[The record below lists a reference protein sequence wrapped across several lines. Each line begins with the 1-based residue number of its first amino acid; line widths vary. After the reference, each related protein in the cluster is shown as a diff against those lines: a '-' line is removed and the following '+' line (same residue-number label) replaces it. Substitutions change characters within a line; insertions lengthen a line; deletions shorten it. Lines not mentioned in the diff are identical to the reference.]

1 MKQLVLVA
9 LVAFL
14 IVGLL
19 PPSAGY
25 AQTRN
30 VTFLV
35 NSATVPDTAF
45 AGYSMQIRGSK
56 PPLTWGNDT
65 GGQLINVGGDYWSK
79 TLAFNVGD
87 TVQFKIFA
95 GTDGWE
101 QNLSDPYGLGGGNR
115 IYVIANRDT
124 TLPLQFFNNGVSG
137 RPQYFRPWT
146 TVADTF
152 INVYFR
158 VNMQGADQVQR
169 FSYRD
174 SVDGDSVG
182 VRGGGPGPDLNWA
195 PTFYLTK
202 EQPASNGG
210 FSYAAKWFKS
220 GRLRIRKN
228 AVNAGDGIDFKF
240 LIGFDWGRDELQ
252 GQPNRHFTIPIGKKD
267 TTITWK
273 WFDNIRPSGRIN
285 TDTVVVTYSTDLTK
299 AITSGGFSIG
309 DTVEVEQGHF
319 GTISP
324 SGTLKVKRLARQGLS
339 NLYQVVDT
347 VVTARNFV
355 LDYQYYVNK
364 NGVRTRESYY
374 NFFYRGDVQAEAERR
389 QVTVAGSGPMTVRD
403 TSTSISQA
411 RRRPDFPNARR
422 LLRNVLVKWEVDMRP
437 AYYQI
442 LIGHDTLFDI
452 QGTYSITT
460 PGQVFQYGAYIN
472 GLATG
477 GWQTWGSTLETDTTR
492 KMWDDGTHGDRIAND
507 SIYTRIVLASPDS
520 LNIGSKSQVGQ
531 IFKFGIRGGDNE
543 GGRGGF
549 GNNHSENIVDAT
561 NSYTLASQWGSI
573 NPAYYH
579 NWDFDNR
586 RPIFTG
592 VSEVPGIPVEFELS
606 QNYPNPFNP
615 VTKINYAVPTQSFVT
630 LKVYNVIGQEVATL
644 VNEMQKAAKYVATFD
659 AKRLA
664 SGVYFYRLQAGGF
677 VDTKKFVLLK

>member
-1 MKQLVLVA
+1 MKQVLLVA
-9 LVAFL
+9 IGAFL
-14 IVGLL
+14 FAGTL
-19 PPSAGY
+19 PSEGY

-30 VTFLV
+30 VTFIV
-35 NSATVPDTAF
+35 NSATVPDTVYP
-45 AGYSMQIRGSK
+45 GYTMQVRGSK

-65 GGQLINVGGDYWSK
+65 GGQLVSIGGDYWSK

-87 TVQFKIFA
+87 TLRFKLFA

-101 QNLSDPYGLGGGNR
+101 QNLTPEPAALGGGDR
-115 IYVIANRDT
+115 AYIIANRDT
-124 TLPLQFFNNGVSG
+124 VLPVQFFNNGASG

-146 TVADTF
+146 TVPDSF

-158 VNMQGADQVQR
+158 VNMQGADQASR
-169 FSYRD
+169 FGYAD
-174 SVDGDSVG
+174 SVLGDSVG
-182 VRGGGPGPDLNWA
+182 VRGGGPGPDLNWS

-228 AVNAGDGIDFKF
+228 AVNEGDAIDYKY

-252 GQPNRHFTIPIGKKD
+252 GQPNRNFRIPIGKKD

-285 TDTVVVTYSTDLTK
+285 SDVVVVTYLTDLSR
-299 AITSGGFSIG
+299 AISSGGFIIG
-309 DTVEVEQGHF
+309 DTIEVEAGHF
-319 GTISP
+319 GTVA
-324 SGTLKVKRLARQGLS
+324 GALRVKQMARQGLS
-339 NLYQVVDT
+339 TLYRAVDT
-347 VVTARNFV
+347 ITTARGFL

-364 NGVRTRESYY
+364 NGVRTRENYY
-374 NFFYRGDVQAEAERR
+374 NYTYAGDIQAEAERR
-389 QVTVAGSGPMTVRD
+389 QIIVPAAGAMSVPDTAVSGTQP
-403 TSTSISQA
+403 
-411 RRRPDFPNARR
+411 RRRPDFANSRR
-422 LLRNVLVKWEVDMRP
+422 LLRNVTVKWEVDMRP

-472 GLATG
+472 GPATG
-477 GWQTWGSTLETDTTR
+477 TWQTWGSTLETDTTR
-492 KMWDDGTHGDRIAND
+492 KMWDDGTHGDRISND
-507 SIYTRIVLASPDS
+507 SIYTRIILASPDS
-520 LNIGSKSQVGQ
+520 LNIGSKFQVGQ
-531 IFKFGIRGGDNE
+531 VFKFGIRGGDNE

-549 GNNHSENIVDAT
+549 GNNHTENIVDAT

-573 NPAYYH
+573 NPSFY
-579 NWDFDNR
+579 NRWNFDTR
-586 RPIFTG
+586 TPITA
-592 VSEVPGIPVEFELS
+592 VRETPGTPVAFELS

-615 VTKINYAVPTQSFVT
+615 TTNISYSVPTQSFVS
-630 LKVYNVIGQEVATL
+630 LKVYNVIGQEVVTL
-644 VNEMQKAAKYVATFD
+644 VNEVQRAANYVATFD

-664 SGVYFYRLQAGGF
+664 SGVYFYKLQAGNF
-677 VDTKKFVLLK
+677 VSTKKLLLLK